1 MRSDNLFFSAGGRLR
16 ALALRPGF
24 WAAVSGVL
32 TAAAY
37 RFEALWWLCFF
48 SLIPFCFMLLYRVRR
63 TRRVTGIIFCYCFA
77 YYGVTLLWLFEM
89 VTVLAPVTGEVGAAL
104 IITGAIAVICLIM
117 AAVHSLPMLL
127 FRRARTGSAA
137 DCFVLGALY
146 AAGELLI
153 GAMGDLAFPWARL
166 CNITVPF
173 LPFVQSSALF
183 GGTFVSFLIMAVN
196 CLFARAAA
204 ELMRLEWKKSLWL
217 AAAAVMI
224 FTLNS
229 AGGAIRMGI
238 SDNKTAALAK
248 TETLVVQGDFP
259 SNEKWM
265 ATSSDMLSVYLS
277 LSQKNI
283 KESTRLV
290 IWPESAITTDLTAY
304 PSYTEKLRAFTKE
317 NGVWLI
323 TGALKYTSDGQYNVA
338 YMISPDGSI
347 SAPYAK
353 QLLVPMGEYIP
364 FRNILCKIP
373 GLSELMADTPGTE
386 LLHGRETVIFD
397 TPWGGINSIIC
408 YESIQPALQR
418 NACMSGS
425 ALTVMITNDSWFG
438 TSAALRQHLSHAR
451 LRAAASGKYLVRAG
465 NSGITAFISP
475 CGRIE
480 AEMDTYCRGTL
491 EGSVAFLDGK
501 TVYSAIGDI
510 PMWLL
515 LVPCIALFVRGAIF
529 GFRLRL
535 RAAQGFI
542 EGSFGD
548 NIKHKNTG
556 NKPRIGAKKDDKP
569 RIGAKNDD
577 KPRIGA
583 RKTDEPGG
591 RAKKAD
597 KPGKMAKKAD
607 EHGVLSEPEPGA
619 SGSAETPGTDGQDA
633 GDDGEN
639 AKNT

>member
-1 MRSDNLFFSAGGRLR
+1 M
-16 ALALRPGF
+16 
-24 WAAVSGVL
+24 L

-48 SLIPFCFMLLYRVRR
+48 SLVPFCFMLLYRVRR
-63 TRRVTGIIFCYCFA
+63 TRRVVGIIFCYCFA

-104 IITGAIAVICLIM
+104 IMTGAIAVICLIM
-117 AAVHSLPMLL
+117 AAAHSLPMLL

-196 CLFARAAA
+196 CLFARAAVG
-204 ELMRLEWKKSLWL
+204 LMHLEWKKSLWL
-217 AAAAVMI
+217 AATAVMI

-229 AGGAIRMGI
+229 VGGAIHMGI
-238 SDNKTAALAK
+238 TENKTADMAK

-259 SNEKWM
+259 SNEKWT

-277 LSQKNI
+277 LAQKNI

-317 NGVWLI
+317 NGVYLI

-451 LRAAASGKYLVRAG
+451 LRAAESGKYLVRAG

-475 CGRIE
+475 CGRVE
-480 AEMDTYCRGTL
+480 AELDTYCRGTL

-515 LVPCIALFVRGAIF
+515 LVPCLALFVRGAIF

-542 EGSFGD
+542 EGVFGD
-548 NIKHKNTG
+548 NIKHKKTD
-556 NKPRIGAKKDDKP
+556 NKL
-569 RIGAKNDD
+569 RIGAKNDN

-591 RAKKAD
+591 RAEKAD
-597 KPGKMAKKAD
+597 KPCDMTENAD
-607 EHGVLSEPEPGA
+607 RSGVFNEPAPDA
-619 SGSAETPGTDGQDA
+619 SGGAKAPGRDGQDA

>member
-1 MRSDNLFFSAGGRLR
+1 
-16 ALALRPGF
+16 
-24 WAAVSGVL
+24 
-32 TAAAY
+32 
-37 RFEALWWLCFF
+37 
-48 SLIPFCFMLLYRVRR
+48 
-63 TRRVTGIIFCYCFA
+63 
-77 YYGVTLLWLFEM
+77 
-89 VTVLAPVTGEVGAAL
+89 
-104 IITGAIAVICLIM
+104 
-117 AAVHSLPMLL
+117 
-127 FRRARTGSAA
+127 
-137 DCFVLGALY
+137 
-146 AAGELLI
+146 
-153 GAMGDLAFPWARL
+153 MGDLAFPWARL

-238 SDNKTAALAK
+238 TDNKMAALAK

-317 NGVWLI
+317 NGVCLI

-451 LRAAASGKYLVRAG
+451 LRAAESGKYLVRAG

-480 AEMDTYCRGTL
+480 AELDTYCRGTL

-515 LVPCIALFVRGAIF
+515 LIPCIALFVRGAIF

-542 EGSFGD
+542 EGSVGD
-548 NIKHKNTG
+548 NIKHKKTD
-556 NKPRIGAKKDDKP
+556 NKL
-569 RIGAKNDD
+569 RIGAKNDG

>member
-1 MRSDNLFFSAGGRLR
+1 
-16 ALALRPGF
+16 
-24 WAAVSGVL
+24 
-32 TAAAY
+32 
-37 RFEALWWLCFF
+37 
-48 SLIPFCFMLLYRVRR
+48 MLLYRVRR
-63 TRRVTGIIFCYCFA
+63 TRRVVGIISCYCFA

-89 VTVLAPVTGEVGAAL
+89 ITVLAPVTGEVGAAL
-104 IITGAIAVICLIM
+104 IMTGAIAVICLIM
-117 AAVHSLPMLL
+117 AAAHSLPMLL

-173 LPFVQSSALF
+173 LPFVQSFALF

-196 CLFARAAA
+196 CLFARAAV
-204 ELMRLEWKKSLWL
+204 ELMHLEWKKSLWL
-217 AAAAVMI
+217 AATAVMI

-229 AGGAIRMGI
+229 AGGAVRMGMTE
-238 SDNKTAALAK
+238 NKTAALTK

-259 SNEKWM
+259 SNEKWT

-317 NGVWLI
+317 NGVYLI

-451 LRAAASGKYLVRAG
+451 LRAAESGKYLVRAG

-475 CGRIE
+475 CGRVE
-480 AEMDTYCRGTL
+480 AELDTYCRSTL

-515 LVPCIALFVRGAIF
+515 LVPCLALFVRGAIF

-542 EGSFGD
+542 EGAFGD

-556 NKPRIGAKKDDKP
+556 NKL
-569 RIGAKNDD
+569 RIGAKNDN

-591 RAKKAD
+591 RAEKAD
-597 KPGKMAKKAD
+597 KPCDMTENAD
-607 EHGVLSEPEPGA
+607 RSGVFNEPAPDA
-619 SGSAETPGTDGQDA
+619 SGGAKAPGRDGQDA

>member
-1 MRSDNLFFSAGGRLR
+1 M
-16 ALALRPGF
+16 
-24 WAAVSGVL
+24 L

-48 SLIPFCFMLLYRVRR
+48 SLVPFCFMLLYRVRR
-63 TRRVTGIIFCYCFA
+63 TRRVVGMVFCYCFA

-89 VTVLAPVTGEVGAAL
+89 ITVLAPGTGEVGAAF
-104 IITGAIAVICLIM
+104 IMTGAIAVICLIM
-117 AAVHSLPMLL
+117 AAAHSLPMLL

-183 GGTFVSFLIMAVN
+183 GGTFVSFLIMAIN
-196 CLFARAAA
+196 CLFARAAV
-204 ELMRLEWKKSLWL
+204 ELMHLEWKKSLWL

-224 FTLNS
+224 FTVNS
-229 AGGAIRMGI
+229 AGGAVRMGI
-238 SDNKTAALAK
+238 TDNKTAALTK

-259 SNEKWM
+259 SNEKWT
-265 ATSSDMLSVYLS
+265 AASSDMLSVYLS

-304 PSYTEKLRAFTKE
+304 PSYMEKLRAFTKE
-317 NGVWLI
+317 NGVYLI

-364 FRNILCKIP
+364 FRDILCKIP
-373 GLSELMADTPGTE
+373 GLSELMQEVPGSE
-386 LLHGRETVIFD
+386 LLHGRETLIFD

-418 NACMSGS
+418 NACISGS

-451 LRAAASGKYLVRAG
+451 LRAAESGKYLVRAG

-475 CGRIE
+475 CGRVE
-480 AEMDTYCRGTL
+480 AELDTYCRSTL
-491 EGSVAFLDGK
+491 AGSVAFIEGK

-515 LVPCIALFVRGAIF
+515 LVPCIALFVRGAIL

-542 EGSFGD
+542 EGAFGD
-548 NIKHKNTG
+548 NIKHKKAG
-556 NKPRIGAKKDDKP
+556 DKP
-569 RIGAKNDD
+569 RK
-577 KPRIGA
+577 K
-583 RKTDEPGG
+583 
-591 RAKKAD
+591 AKKAD
-597 KPGKMAKKAD
+597 KQRNAEEKAD
-607 EHGVLSEPEPGA
+607 KLRGKTKKTDKQHGMTEEADKLRDGAENTYKAGGMAEEADKPHDMTENTDRSGVFNEYEPGA
-619 SGSAETPGTDGQDA
+619 FGGAEAPGRDEQGA
-633 GDDGEN
+633 ADDGEN